1 MRSFER
7 NQTSPR
13 RCGAGA
19 CYYLPAILLSIMLVC
34 PTSAAEQDLKVLEER
49 LVIGP
54 GLADVVEYAYQ
65 AGPKISAGK
74 AGWRESL
81 ERYRVTS
88 AYPDPRLTATYW
100 PDSVPDDLFMR
111 KYELM
116 LSQEIPFPGKLGAA
130 GEVTRIEAR
139 AGRINLD
146 RAVRDTVTA
155 VRESYHELAYIRS
168 AKRIAEQNRK
178 LIDELRALSETT
190 YAKERG
196 TLLDVLKAQSQAA
209 QNGYDALLLGE
220 LEETETA
227 RLNSLLDREPR
238 ATIGPLAE
246 DTPQPIAF
254 TIEELY
260 SLGEKN
266 REEVRLSQAE
276 MEKAKAE
283 ERMARY
289 ESYPDFMIGLLYES
303 NQPEDLRA
311 SREDMVGVQFGLTL
325 PLWYDKNTGRRAAA
339 GAAVAKAEA
348 MTRTELNDTRAMVRE
363 TLFRLQNAYRLM
375 TLYKDQLIPQAY
387 RSMETAE
394 TWTRQGSGS
403 LSNYLEA
410 RSVWYNFQLALARAT
425 ADYGIYLARLES
437 LAGQGLTRKE
447 PPAAKSEEVSP

>member
-1 MRSFER
+1 MSDIR
-7 NQTSPR
+7 PY
-13 RCGAGA
+13 C
-19 CYYLPAILLSIMLVC
+19 CLPVILLIMMMAYPVI
-34 PTSAAEQDLKVLEER
+34 AADPDVESLEAR
-49 LVIGP
+49 LVDGP
-54 GLADVVEYAYQ
+54 GLADVVAYAYRTGTRIT
-65 AGPKISAGK
+65 AAK
-74 AGWRESL
+74 AGWREAL
-81 ERYRVTS
+81 ERKRVAE

-220 LEETETA
+220 LEETEAA

-238 ATIGPLAE
+238 ATIGPLSE
-246 DTPQPIAF
+246 DPPQPVVF

-260 SLGEKN
+260 SQSEKN
-266 REEVRLSQAE
+266 REEVRLAQAE
-276 MEKAKAE
+276 IDKAKAE
-283 ERMARY
+283 EKMARY
-289 ESYPDFMIGLLYES
+289 ESYPDFMVGLLYES
-303 NQPEDLRA
+303 TQPEDLRA

-325 PLWYDKNTGRRAAA
+325 PLWYNKNAGRRAAA

-348 MTRTELNDTRAMVRE
+348 MTRAEVNDTRAMVRE
-363 TLFRLQNAYRLM
+363 TLFRLQNAHRLIV
-375 TLYKDQLIPQAY
+375 LYKDQLIPQAY

-394 TWTRQGSGS
+394 IWARQGSGS

-410 RSVWYNFQLALARAT
+410 QSVWYNFQLALARAK
-425 ADYGIYLARLES
+425 ADHGIFLARLES
-437 LAGQGLTRKE
+437 LTGQGLTRKE